1 MIYTQEKRFHLE
13 EEKSPS
19 TFNPIKPTH
28 DLLNSK
34 KKAFLSVDCIH
45 YKKYDDRC
53 IKYFL

>member
-34 KKAFLSVDCIH
+34 KKSFFIS
-45 YKKYDDRC
+45 
-53 IKYFL
+53 